1 MDSVSLKKIAY
12 DKLASNLEEILKYY
26 RSLLDCV
33 RKEKDLL
40 IAAQI
45 EQLNESNAHK
55 EQLTIRIKALDQ
67 LRITY
72 ATELAQ
78 ILQADSVQPRLLEIA
93 QKIGG
98 AEGEK
103 LRTMHSALEMV
114 IKRLSDLNRENSV
127 YAQSALRTVS
137 SALDNFKDQLSGQ
150 KTYQN
155 KGKYKS
161 GVDTSGH
168 FVAKKA

>member
-33 RKEKDLL
+33 RKEKELL
-40 IAAQI
+40 IAANL

-67 LRITY
+67 LRMTY
-72 ATELAQ
+72 ASELAQ
-78 ILQADSVQPRLLEIA
+78 ILQADSVQPRLLELA

-98 AEGEK
+98 LEGEK

-114 IKRLSDLNRENSV
+114 IKRLSDLNKENSV
-127 YAQSALRTVS
+127 YAQSALKTVGA
-137 SALDNFKDQLSGQ
+137 ALENFKDQLSGQ
-150 KTYQN
+150 KTYQS
-155 KGKYKS
+155 KGKYKT
-161 GVDTSGH
+161 GAETSGH